1 MSTQFHVLIPQ
12 LKSNWENKLGVYYD
26 KLAVT
31 NLWKGLY
38 LLYGLE
44 SSKQL
49 LSSYI
54 KSCTKESALK
64 KIQVTLMWM
73 THHKTAIIKTL
84 YSSSLMTTIC
94 PVFDVIKE

>member
-31 NLWKGLY
+31 NLWNGLY

-44 SSKQL
+44 S
-49 LSSYI
+49 
-54 KSCTKESALK
+54 
-64 KIQVTLMWM
+64 
-73 THHKTAIIKTL
+73 
-84 YSSSLMTTIC
+84 
-94 PVFDVIKE
+94 